1 MYGSMST
8 RLCLLSNKQQQLFS
22 SGGVCL
28 CVSVC
33 KQSSSVLPWWSL
45 AKTMTT
51 ATATTVV
58 AVATTTTTTTTDS
71 DDDVGGSS
79 ALLLR
84 RFVTNTFL
92 FAVSLAVG
100 FFSAAIFQYEA
111 PLMTLMMIQHTRKKK
126 LNDSDAGREV
136 RHY

>member
-111 PLMTLMMIQHTRKKK
+111 PLMTLMMIQHTRKK
-126 LNDSDAGREV
+126 N
-136 RHY
+136 

>member
-1 MYGSMST
+1 M
-8 RLCLLSNKQQQLFS
+8 
-22 SGGVCL
+22 

-79 ALLLR
+79 ALLR

>member
-1 MYGSMST
+1 
-8 RLCLLSNKQQQLFS
+8 
-22 SGGVCL
+22 
-28 CVSVC
+28 
-33 KQSSSVLPWWSL
+33 
-45 AKTMTT
+45 MTT

-111 PLMTLMMIQHTRKKK
+111 PLMTLMMIQHTRKK
-126 LNDSDAGREV
+126 N
-136 RHY
+136 